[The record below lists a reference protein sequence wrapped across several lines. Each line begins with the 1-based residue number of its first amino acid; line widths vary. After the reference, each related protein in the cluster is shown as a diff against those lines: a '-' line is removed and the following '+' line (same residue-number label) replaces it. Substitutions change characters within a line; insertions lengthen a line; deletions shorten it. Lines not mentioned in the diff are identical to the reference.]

1 MDGAAAVSTIP
12 ARRSGVGRAADR
24 RPRPQ
29 QVYERLRDLIVEGR
43 LAPGTRII
51 ETDVAARLGVSRTP
65 VRGALQRLQ
74 QEGYVVDSPTLRQTR
89 PTVAPLTSD
98 DARELFLLVGAL
110 EGLAAHRAALGDATE
125 RGALATTL
133 AGLND
138 AFAAAATA
146 ARPNHARIFEL
157 DERFH
162 RCYVDSAGPRLRAL
176 HDTVKPQAERYER
189 LYVSMLTAELPT
201 SVLEHGAIVKA
212 IRNGDA
218 DEAQRAVETN
228 WRNAA
233 SRLARVIAQLG
244 ERGSWHAWDPASSAD
259 APRRRSSR

>member
-1 MDGAAAVSTIP
+1 
-12 ARRSGVGRAADR
+12 
-24 RPRPQ
+24 
-29 QVYERLRDLIVEGR
+29 VYERLRDLIVAGR
-43 LAPGTRII
+43 LPPGARII

-89 PTVAPLTSD
+89 PMVAPLTSD

-110 EGLAAHRAALGDATE
+110 EGLAAHRAALGSAGE
-125 RGALATTL
+125 RARLASALADI
-133 AGLND
+133 ND
-138 AFAAAATA
+138 AFAAAAA
-146 ARPNHARIFEL
+146 ASRPNHSRIFEL

-162 RCYVDSAGPRLRAL
+162 RCYMEQAGPRLVAL
-176 HDTVKPQAERYER
+176 HDAVKPQAERYER

-201 SVLEHGAIVKA
+201 SVVEHRAIVKA
-212 IRNGDA
+212 IRNGDP

-233 SRLARVIAQLG
+233 ERLAAVVASVG
-244 ERGSWHAWDPASSAD
+244 ERG
-259 APRRRSSR
+259 R

>member
-1 MDGAAAVSTIP
+1 MGRSPSVSATASRRRRGTTSP
-12 ARRSGVGRAADR
+12 ANRP
-24 RPRPQ
+24 PRPQ
-29 QVYERLRDLIVEGR
+29 QVYERLRELIIAGR

-51 ETDVAARLGVSRTP
+51 ETDVAARLGVSRAP

-74 QEGYVVDSPTLRQTR
+74 QEGYVVDSPMLRQTR

-110 EGLAAHRAALGDATE
+110 EGLAAYRAASGPAVE
-125 RGALATTL
+125 RTALATAL
-133 AGLND
+133 SAIND
-138 AFAAAATA
+138 AFSTASAA
-146 ARPNHARIFEL
+146 ARPNHSRIFEL

-162 RCYVDSAGPRLRAL
+162 RCYMEGSGPRLLAL

-201 SVLEHGAIVKA
+201 SVREHRAIVSAIKA
-212 IRNGDA
+212 GDA

-233 SRLARVIAQLG
+233 ERLAAVVAAAG
-244 ERGSWHAWDPASSAD
+244 ERG
-259 APRRRSSR
+259 R